1 MKTLILTLLIALV
14 SVGVAS
20 ARFHPVPNMPGKPSD
35 SAPVFASSAVESL
48 IQNSGDDLVPWPWGS
63 EMPFPWFFVQGV
75 WMAEKGDFR
84 TFFAFRVV
92 KDKNDIRQLQ
102 VQQIDP
108 ESCELKA
115 SGVAIE
121 TNNIV
126 RAQMTSSN
134 GSVYRL
140 SLRSFSEKSIPS
152 STLISQRP
160 IYGQYVVLSLFPFD
174 RVDGVHLPIQQISTQ
189 LNYKCLV
196 ER

>member
-1 MKTLILTLLIALV
+1 MKTL
-14 SVGVAS
+14 VGVLLAALFATIAVN
-20 ARFHPVPNMPGKPSD
+20 ARTYPPNIRDNGEILS
-35 SAPVFASSAVESL
+35 SSAIDSL
-48 IQNSGDDLVPWPWGS
+48 IQGSGDDFVPWPWGS
-63 EMPFPWFFVQGV
+63 EMPFPWVFVQGV

-108 ESCELKA
+108 ETCEIKA
-115 SGVAIE
+115 TGVAIE
-121 TNNIV
+121 MNNIV

-134 GSVYRL
+134 GTVYRL

-152 STLISQRP
+152 SAFINQRP